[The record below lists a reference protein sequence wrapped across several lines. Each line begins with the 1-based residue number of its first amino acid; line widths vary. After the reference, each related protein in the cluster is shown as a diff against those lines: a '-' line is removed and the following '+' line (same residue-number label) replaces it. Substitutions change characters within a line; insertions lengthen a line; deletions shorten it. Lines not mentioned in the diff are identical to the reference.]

1 MHASA
6 SDSRDELQALVAIY
20 QAERSDA
27 SAILNIG
34 LALVGAGAAY
44 SVGTIAFSNQFGNS
58 VGWAFVA
65 LLPIPLWLISAF
77 HSLIFTLGT
86 VCGLSALFLEEEI
99 FKRSGIDVRYRALIG
114 SRARENVMNA
124 ARSTY
129 PHMLATYVTYIG
141 IGSVIISYTIYIMY
155 ASWGGVGAWRY
166 LFLVAYTILFGTVLL
181 SWISG
186 IRTVAN
192 NWANSGL
199 LQKRWRRW

>member
-6 SDSRDELQALVAIY
+6 SSSSNDLQALVALY

-44 SVGTIAFSNQFGNS
+44 AVGTIALSNQFGNS

-65 LLPIPLWLISAF
+65 LLPVPLWLISAF

-86 VCGLSALFLEEEI
+86 VCGLSALFLEEEL
-99 FKRSGIDVRYRALIG
+99 FKQSGINVKYRSLIG
-114 SRARENVMNA
+114 SSARENVMNA
-124 ARSTY
+124 AKSTY
-129 PHMLATYVTYIG
+129 PHMVATYITYIG

-155 ASWGGVGAWRY
+155 ISWGEVGAWKY
-166 LFLVAYTILFGTVLL
+166 LFLAGYTILFGTVLL

-192 NWANSGL
+192 NWDNSDL
-199 LQKRWRRW
+199 LQNRWRRW